1 VIDYEDFRRRV
12 RALKDERWM
21 RILNSEPPGRV
32 PGRRPRDPEQERIL
46 TELDR
51 RRIERSARLRD
62 ARRIPVERPAHED

>member
-21 RILNSEPPGRV
+21 RILNAEPPGRV

-51 RRIERSARLRD
+51 RRVERSARLRD
-62 ARRIPVERPAHED
+62 ARRVPVERPRNED